1 MNPIGAAR
9 VRVVI
14 SMLLQGPSMNN
25 RLTLAV
31 AVGAAALAVSIGAA
45 MPAAAQDAA
54 APASAAAAATTL
66 PDPNDRGDTFTLGAG
81 AAYIPDYEGSND
93 YRLIPAAAIRGR
105 VSGISFFTRATYLYV
120 DVVPRGSGK
129 LDFDLGPIVGVRLN
143 RTGRIKDDFVDRLP
157 DRKKAIELG
166 GFAGVTFHGLTN
178 PYDALSFR
186 VDAVKDVG
194 KAHRSTVITPTI
206 EFGTPLSRRFY
217 VGLSASADFV
227 GNGYADYYYSVTPAE
242 ALTSGLRPFNAGGGM
257 KDWKLGLLANQ
268 SITGDLTH
276 GLSLFGTGNYS
287 RLVGDFKR
295 SPIVA
300 DRGSATQWLAALGL
314 AYTWK

>member
-9 VRVVI
+9 VRAVI
-14 SMLLQGPSMNN
+14 SMLVQGPPMNN

-31 AVGAAALAVSIGAA
+31 AIGTAALAA

-54 APASAAAAATTL
+54 APASAATTL

-93 YRLIPAAAIRGR
+93 YRLIPAAALRGR
-105 VSGISFFTRATYLYV
+105 VSGISFFTRASYLYV
-120 DVVPRGSGK
+120 DVLRRPASGI
-129 LDFDLGPIVGVRLN
+129 DFDFGPIAGVRLN
-143 RTGRIKDDFVDRLP
+143 RTGKIKDDFVRRLP
-157 DRKKAIELG
+157 DRKTAIEVG
-166 GFAGVTFHGLTN
+166 GFAGVTLYGLTN
-178 PYDALSFR
+178 PYDTLSLR
-186 VDAVKDVG
+186 VDVVKDVG
-194 KAHRSTVITPTI
+194 KAHRSTIVTPTL
-206 EFGTPLSRRFY
+206 EFGTPLSRKFY

-227 GNGYADYYYSVTPAE
+227 GNGYAEHYYSVTPAE
-242 ALTSGLRPFNAGGGM
+242 ALTSGLRPYNAGGGM

-268 SITGDLTH
+268 SITGDLSH

-295 SPIVA
+295 APIVA
-300 DRGSATQWLAALGL
+300 DRGSATQWLGALGL
-314 AYTWK
+314 AFTWK